1 MFALSNK
8 KKSLNCLSMVDQ
20 INVPQDAKN
29 GKNLKLRK
37 TNYNIAK

>member
-1 MFALSNK
+1 
-8 KKSLNCLSMVDQ
+8 MVDQ

-37 TNYNIAK
+37 TNYNIAKWITLFPCKYW